1 MDSDF
6 DSIWQLERGAKEG
19 LTSGIDESPTE
30 DHHHHQASGGPI
42 KLTSGNGGC
51 CPVIVSES
59 FFKILLY
66 DDKKCIK
73 KFDRLHL
80 QILHHIFLHK
90 IILVSHKKILA
101 NQWKWIS
108 KWTVYEGFF

>member
-66 DDKKCIK
+66 DDKM
-73 KFDRLHL
+73 
-80 QILHHIFLHK
+80 
-90 IILVSHKKILA
+90 
-101 NQWKWIS
+101 
-108 KWTVYEGFF
+108 Y

>member
-1 MDSDF
+1 MYFFIAKIQALFSNYVLTCIIFIKFSERDDVDFLEDLQMDSDF

-51 CPVIVSES
+51 CPVIVSE
-59 FFKILLY
+59 FF
-66 DDKKCIK
+66 
-73 KFDRLHL
+73 
-80 QILHHIFLHK
+80 
-90 IILVSHKKILA
+90 
-101 NQWKWIS
+101 
-108 KWTVYEGFF
+108 

>member
-30 DHHHHQASGGPI
+30 DHHRHQASGGPI

-51 CPVIVSES
+51 CPVIVSA
-59 FFKILLY
+59 FLLILLY
-66 DDKKCIK
+66 ENKKPRAQFI
-73 KFDRLHL
+73 R
-80 QILHHIFLHK
+80 
-90 IILVSHKKILA
+90 
-101 NQWKWIS
+101 
-108 KWTVYEGFF
+108 